1 MDGKYYIKSK
11 KKKQKKIINFCLSL
25 FLFSFRSS
33 LAAVKEFEVY
43 LRECASTEDN
53 YVKNLG

>member
-1 MDGKYYIKSK
+1 MFIFFY
-11 KKKQKKIINFCLSL
+11 NN
-25 FLFSFRSS
+25 SFRSS

-53 YVKNLG
+53 YVKNLGFVFFFCITTL